1 MAPKTVEVALNDGGT
16 RVIVAGKLFLNVGTH
31 ASIPPVPGL
40 RDVHPLTH
48 IEALDLYR
56 LPEHLIVLGGGY
68 VGLELGQAYHRFG
81 SRVTVV
87 EHGARLVGREDPDV
101 SEEVENV
108 LRAEGVEVLLSADL
122 EHIEGRS
129 GDHVR
134 ARVRTRRRV
143 RRFAG
148 RSENR
153 QRRDCPRGYET
164 SAWSGATSLFRLAGE
179 RPSVTP
185 LQSINQHGVPIE
197 SRQAA
202 RRARRRCRSP

>member
-1 MAPKTVEVALNDGGT
+1 MGTARLVAPKTVEVALNDGGT

-31 ASIPPVPGL
+31 ASIPPMPEL

-68 VGLELGQAYHRFG
+68 VGLELGQVYHRFG

-87 EHGARLVGREDPDV
+87 EHGARLVGREDRDV
-101 SEEVENV
+101 SEEIENV

-129 GDHVR
+129 GDQRTCACSHAPTR
-134 ARVRTRRRV
+134 ATLCRPFREPTEKRLP
-143 RRFAG
+143 AG
-148 RSENR
+148 L
-153 QRRDCPRGYET
+153 RD
-164 SAWSGATSLFRLAGE
+164 F
-179 RPSVTP
+179 
-185 LQSINQHGVPIE
+185 
-197 SRQAA
+197 
-202 RRARRRCRSP
+202 